1 MSGVDFRSIYS
12 NASIAIM
19 GAGAIGSV
27 IGGMLARHGHNVT
40 LIGRQP
46 HIDEISKNGLHI
58 KGIWGEHTVSNLNAV
73 TSPPDEYQDIVFLT
87 VKAFDTATAAR
98 EALSIVGPDTTIV
111 SMQNGLGNVETLAG
125 IAGKDKT
132 VGAMAIFGVVV
143 LAPGSVQVTSIA
155 SETLVGEI
163 YGGLTPR
170 AEALAWMID
179 RAGIPARASD
189 NIMREIWHK
198 VLFNIALNPLS
209 SIFQSTYGQ
218 IADNPHT
225 RRLIKEM
232 ISEAFR
238 VTKATGMDLGMD
250 SPDEYLEILWK
261 QKLPPTRD
269 HRSSMLQD
277 IIRGKRTEIDYINGK
292 VVELGVRYGIETPYN
307 SAVVMMVKAKEVL
320 GPA

>member
-1 MSGVDFRSIYS
+1 
-12 NASIAIM
+12 
-19 GAGAIGSV
+19 
-27 IGGMLARHGHNVT
+27 
-40 LIGRQP
+40 
-46 HIDEISKNGLHI
+46 
-58 KGIWGEHTVSNLNAV
+58 
-73 TSPPDEYQDIVFLT
+73 VFLT

-98 EALSIVGPDTTIV
+98 EALSMVGPDTTIV
-111 SMQNGLGNVETLAG
+111 SMQNGLGNVEILAG
-125 IAGKDKT
+125 IAGKGKT

-163 YGGLTPR
+163 DGGLTPR
-170 AEALAWMID
+170 VEALAWMID
-179 RAGIPARASD
+179 RAGIPTRASD

-198 VLFNIALNPLS
+198 ALFNIALNPLS

-218 IADNPHT
+218 IADNPHI

-232 ISEAFR
+232 ITEAFC
-238 VTKATGMDLGMD
+238 VAKAAGMDLGMD
-250 SPDEYLEILWK
+250 SPDEYLEILWN

-292 VVELGVRYGIETPYN
+292 VVELGARHGIETPYN